1 MLLLLLLLD
10 TNLPAK
16 PIFSN
21 AVVPALLV
29 PLVSPVT
36 GVRKS
41 AMTCITSVKT
51 CISSVQGGHTDAM
64 LGALVGNAEE
74 LTADPDQLSRV
85 LGEYFSPL
93 MSPCKPK
100 AKMSGEVKIIKNSLN
115 YILQSVTCSETPT
128 YVRRMILSSL
138 REVVTQVVTFA
149 FFIMF

>member
-1 MLLLLLLLD
+1 
-10 TNLPAK
+10 
-16 PIFSN
+16 
-21 AVVPALLV
+21 
-29 PLVSPVT
+29 
-36 GVRKS
+36 
-41 AMTCITSVKT
+41 MTCITSVKT
-51 CISSVQGGHTDAM
+51 CISSVQGGHIDAM
-64 LGALVGNAEE
+64 LGALVDNAEE